1 MTQVNIGHG
10 ATEKLMQ
17 AHIGH
22 GATEKLTQVHIGPG
36 SAVAAGGRY
45 ARHLVLAGVGEV
57 GQKALGR
64 AKVLV
69 VGAGGLGSPVLLYL
83 AAAGVGELG
92 IVDGDVV
99 EESNLQRQVVHAQ
112 ADLGRAKVDSAA
124 EAVRALN
131 PVVRIHTWHARM
143 APDNAAAII
152 DGYDV
157 VVDALDTIEAR
168 LWLND
173 ACVAAA
179 VPMVHG
185 AATAWSGQAMTV
197 VPGSG
202 GPCYRCL
209 FGGVSDDGL
218 GPLAPARAGVL
229 SSVPGV
235 IGSIQAT
242 EVLKLLLGKGDLLI
256 GRLLVFDALRMKFE
270 EVRVLADPACL
281 CCGGGDH
288 RHPEV

>member
-1 MTQVNIGHG
+1 MDIRK
-10 ATEKLMQ
+10 TE
-17 AHIGH
+17 G
-22 GATEKLTQVHIGPG
+22 LTQ
-36 SAVAAGGRY
+36 ADGGRY
-45 ARHLVLAGVGEV
+45 ARHLVLAGVGEP
-57 GQKALGR
+57 GQEALGR

-99 EESNLQRQVVHAQ
+99 EESNLQRQVAHAQ
-112 ADLGRAKVDSAA
+112 CDLGRPKADSAA
-124 EAVRALN
+124 DAVRALN
-131 PVVRIHTWHARM
+131 PGVKVNTWPLQMGRH
-143 APDNAAAII
+143 NAAALV
-152 DGYDV
+152 DGYDA
-157 VVDALDTIEAR
+157 VVDALDTIAAR

-173 ACVAAA
+173 ACVDAG

-209 FGGVSDDGL
+209 FGGATDEAL
-218 GPLAPARAGVL
+218 GPFLPARAGVL

-235 IGSIQAT
+235 IGCIQAT
-242 EVLKLLLGKGDLLI
+242 EVLKLLLGTGEPLV
-256 GRLLVFDALRMKFE
+256 GRLLVFDAFRMKFD
-270 EVRVLADPACL
+270 EVKVLADPECR
-281 CCGGGDH
+281 CSKSVSC
-288 RHPEV
+288 